1 MYNDKTRGNESE
13 KKRERKNKKKAGR
26 TRQALPCAERDF
38 RRNYRVHEKRSED
51 GINFRE
57 NVRSRAW
64 SARSASVRRAD
75 PLVLARVP
83 GMGRL
88 AACFPCSVF
97 LDRPDFSLSPFDL
110 PSLRFVR
117 SFFLS
122 LPPSLSHS
130 VSPFL
135 YRYLARAHAAPRL
148 SLSLSI
154 RLSFSPSLPP
164 LSTVPS
170 FSGAA
175 AYPRALTCEVSKT
188 GVPSYVL
195 RHCAIRDG
203 EGMGKGEEGQSK

>member
-1 MYNDKTRGNESE
+1 M
-13 KKRERKNKKKAGR
+13 
-26 TRQALPCAERDF
+26 
-38 RRNYRVHEKRSED
+38 
-51 GINFRE
+51 
-57 NVRSRAW
+57 RSRAW

-110 PSLRFVR
+110 PSLPFA
-117 SFFLS
+117 SLFLS
-122 LPPSLSHS
+122 LPPSLSRS

-135 YRYLARAHAAPRL
+135 YRYLARATRSSASL
-148 SLSLSI
+148 SLSLS
-154 RLSFSPSLPP
+154 LYSTVFLSLPP